1 MQKYITD
8 TIRNNLRSLE
18 KGLTAPQKKAVTE
31 VVRGLYTAGT
41 PVLRHLAQDEAKSA
55 KKQGEK
61 YAHHLG
67 NIDLEAKV
75 EQFALKKALFE
86 VKKDSI
92 IAYDLTDIAKDCAKK
107 MEKLSGVY
115 DGSKRRGT
123 VGYCLHGVGIHSNL
137 VKLRVHDGD
146 KYTQNQQRRFI
157 VEEIAQKLK
166 KKGIWVFDRGND
178 DKQFFHFLSS
188 KLKVRF
194 ITRVKENRQV
204 IVLKTGVLEKVEN
217 MKPGKYRIQLLN
229 RNNNKIEKQVY
240 TLVIKKHLKNKAPI
254 RLITNLDYKR
264 YSKNDLVMMYLE
276 RWGVESIFRHLKT
289 KFNLEKIRV
298 LGYRKFINIIALIQF
313 VSVCS
318 VLIYRTLQKSA
329 TSFLSGISL
338 YYKDFI
344 RLKSLTP
351 SIDSF
356 VLFLRHSLKKYTP
369 KEPIPQ
375 LQLNLL
381 KKLGSF

>member
-8 TIRNNLRSLE
+8 TIRNNQRSLE
-18 KGLTAPQKKAVTE
+18 KGLSVPQKKALTE
-31 VVRGLYTAGT
+31 LVRGLYTVGT
-41 PVLRHLAQDEAKSA
+41 PVLRHLAQDEEKST

-61 YAHHLG
+61 YSHHLG
-67 NIDLEAKV
+67 NIDLESKV
-75 EQFALKKALFE
+75 EHFALKKAISD

-107 MEKLSGVY
+107 MEKLSGVF

-157 VEEIAQKLK
+157 VEEISKKLK

-178 DKQFFHFLSS
+178 DKAFFRFLAS

-194 ITRVKENRQV
+194 IARLKGNRQV
-204 IVLKTGVLEKVEN
+204 VVVKTGALEKVQN

-229 RNNNKIEKQVY
+229 RNNNKVEKQIY
-240 TLVIKKHLKNKAPI
+240 TLVIKKHLKDKAPI

-264 YSKNDLVMMYLE
+264 YSKNTLVTMYLE

-298 LGYRKFINIIALIQF
+298 LGYRKFINLIALIQF

-318 VLIYRTLQKSA
+318 VLIYRALQKSA
-329 TSFLSGISL
+329 ASFLSDISL
-338 YYKDFI
+338 YYKDFL
-344 RLKSLTP
+344 RLKSLTL

-356 VLFLRHSLKKYTP
+356 VLFLRHSLKNYAP
-369 KEPIPQ
+369 REQ
-375 LQLNLL
+375 SYHLQLNLL